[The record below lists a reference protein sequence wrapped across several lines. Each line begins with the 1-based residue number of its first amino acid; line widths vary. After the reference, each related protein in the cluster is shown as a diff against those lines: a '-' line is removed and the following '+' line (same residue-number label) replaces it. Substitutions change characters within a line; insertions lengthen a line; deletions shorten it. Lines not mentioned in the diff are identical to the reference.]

1 MIGRAVK
8 EFPENLMNTERD
20 VFFIENHDQKKGYYN
35 RSKKTRIGEIMD
47 LNVPKDREGS
57 FITSVF

>member
-1 MIGRAVK
+1 MK

-35 RSKKTRIGEIMD
+35 RSMKTRIGEIMD